1 MNENKRKIF
10 LAIICLISLLSTHQF
25 FDVCIRFS
33 FLFNNIQFNIT
44 KSVFIYMIFV
54 FFISL
59 TSYFSIFYNWK
70 LLEKKRRNLENDLL
84 DDNESS
90 PKKEFELLNY
100 FYLIFSLLIIYL
112 GVFLIIKPLQ
122 EEYPIENLPNGIMPY
137 FVVFLITGLGI
148 ILLIDGLK
156 IKLGKTDNK

>member
-1 MNENKRKIF
+1 MNENKRKIV

-59 TSYFSIFYNWK
+59 TSYFSIVYNWK
-70 LLEKKRRNLENDLL
+70 LIEKKRRNLDNDLL
-84 DDNESS
+84 DDSESS
-90 PKKEFELLNY
+90 LKKEIEWLYY

-112 GVFLIIKPLQ
+112 GVFLIIKPL
-122 EEYPIENLPNGIMPY
+122 
-137 FVVFLITGLGI
+137 
-148 ILLIDGLK
+148 
-156 IKLGKTDNK
+156 